1 MAQSGE
7 RPALGFSSAPDLG
20 VLAPS
25 PASDSILSGEST
37 SGFSLPLSLP
47 PQINKSFKKGMN
59 KPNGVG
65 VCYLQTETS
74 HVIP

>member
-47 PQINKSFKKGMN
+47 PQINK
-59 KPNGVG
+59 
-65 VCYLQTETS
+65 
-74 HVIP
+74 